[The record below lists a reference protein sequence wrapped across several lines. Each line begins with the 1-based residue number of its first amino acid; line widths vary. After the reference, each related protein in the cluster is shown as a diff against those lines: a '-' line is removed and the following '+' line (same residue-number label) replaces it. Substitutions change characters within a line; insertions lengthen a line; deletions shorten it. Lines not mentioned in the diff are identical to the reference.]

1 LTQAG
6 NAIGLRHYRDIHNR
20 AEIMTDTQTDIPEI
34 FFSVDGPVGRIHL
47 NKPKALNSL
56 SQYMCTG
63 MYDHLTQ
70 WAGDDAIG
78 SVIVTGE
85 GDRAFCAGGD
95 VLQVSAAGQRDPVA
109 TREFF
114 AVEYAMDMAIADFPK
129 PYICLIDGI
138 VMGGGLGISVN
149 GRYRVMSEHIMA
161 AMPETGIGLLP
172 DVGATAFLTAC
183 PGRIGLYLG
192 LTGARLDCADAIH
205 AGIGTHFVARDR
217 QPALLDALI
226 AAEYGADGFAVVD
239 GILDRFAADPGASKL
254 RDRQPDIDRLFAS
267 DDVGE
272 IISALEADGSEL
284 ATDTLTALARMS
296 PTSLKITA
304 KQLCDNPGISIRDA
318 LILEYRLVSQVL
330 MRHEFYEG
338 IRAALID
345 RDRDP
350 KWKPATLAE
359 VTPDYVDAHF
369 ESLGDGE
376 LTL

>member
-1 LTQAG
+1 
-6 NAIGLRHYRDIHNR
+6 
-20 AEIMTDTQTDIPEI
+20 MTDTQTDIPEI

-56 SQYMCTG
+56 SQNMCTG

-149 GRYRVMSEHIMA
+149 GRYRLMSEHIMA